1 MIPVRGFEGK
11 TVAVFGLGRTGL
23 TAARALIAG
32 GAKVA
37 LWDEKP
43 ASREAAV
50 AEGLNVVDL
59 QAADWSQFAALM
71 LSPGVP
77 LTHPK
82 PHWTVTKAKAAGVE
96 VLGDIELFART
107 VNAAPEHKKP
117 RIVAITGTNGK
128 STTTALIGHLCR
140 RAGRDTRVGGNIGE
154 GVLGLED
161 MHGGAVYVLE
171 LSSYQL
177 DLTSSLRPD
186 AVVLLNI
193 SPDHLDRHGG
203 MDGYIAAKR
212 RIFLNQGKGDTAI
225 IGVDDPWCQQIC
237 TEITAANRR
246 TIWPISAGKAMGRG
260 VYALQGVLYD
270 ATGER
275 VTEMVDLLR
284 ARSLPGRH
292 NWQNAAAAYAAA
304 RALGIPSHQAVDGL
318 MTFPGLAHRME
329 TVGRIGKVALRQRQ
343 QGHQRRRRPPGD
355 VQLSEDLLDRRRRGQ
370 GRRDRRPG
378 RPVPARRRR
387 LSDRPGGRGLR
398 QDPGGQGPGAPV
410 RRHRDGG
417 GRRLCRRRRVGRG
430 SHRPAVA
437 RLRLVRPVRRLRA
450 AGRGVPRGGHGA
462 GQGAG
467 GEKSVDL
474 TGDDLPPTHRFAIV
488 SPRRGKSVPPT
499 P

>member
-37 LWDEKP
+37 LWDEKV
-43 ASREAAV
+43 ASREAA
-50 AEGLNVVDL
+50 AAAGFPVVDL
-59 QAADWSQFAALM
+59 ETADWRQFAALM

-82 PHWTVTKAKAAGVE
+82 PHWTVQKAKAAGVE
-96 VLGDIELFART
+96 ILGDIELFART
-107 VNAAPEHKKP
+107 VAAAPVHKRPK
-117 RIVAITGTNGK
+117 IIAITGTNGK
-128 STTTALIGHLCR
+128 STTTALIGHLCAS
-140 RAGRDTRVGGNIGE
+140 AGRDTRIGGNIGQ

-177 DLTSSLRPD
+177 DLTSSLHPD

-275 VTEMVDLLR
+275 VVEVADLLR

-304 RALGIPSHQAVDGL
+304 RAIGIPMQDAVDGL

-329 TVGRIGKVALRQRQ
+329 TVGKIGKVRFVNDSKATNADAARQAMSSYPKFYWIAGGVAKAGGIDDLKDLFPRVAKAYLIGEAAEPFSWTLAGKAEVAMSGTLERAVQ
-343 QGHQRRRRPPGD
+343 QAYAD
-355 VQLSEDLLDRRRRGQ
+355 AAASDEEAIVLLSPACASFDQFSDFEARGEAF
-370 GRRDRRPG
+370 RAA
-378 RPVPARRRR
+378 VN
-387 LSDRPGGRGLR
+387 GL
-398 QDPGGQGPGAPV
+398 V
-410 RRHRDGG
+410 GG
-417 GRRLCRRRRVGRG
+417 GKA
-430 SHRPAVA
+430 AVA
-437 RLRLVRPVRRLRA
+437 
-450 AGRGVPRGGHGA
+450 
-462 GQGAG
+462 
-467 GEKSVDL
+467 
-474 TGDDLPPTHRFAIV
+474 
-488 SPRRGKSVPPT
+488 
-499 P
+499 

>member
-1 MIPVRGFEGK
+1 MIPVRGFEDK

-43 ASREAAV
+43 ESREAAA
-50 AEGLNVVDL
+50 AEGFPVVDL
-59 QAADWSQFAALM
+59 QAADWTQFAALM

-82 PHWTVTKAKAAGVE
+82 PHWTVEKAKAAGVE
-96 VLGDIELFART
+96 VLGDVELFART
-107 VNAAPEHKKP
+107 VNAAPVHKRPK
-117 RIVAITGTNGK
+117 IIAITGTNGK
-128 STTTALIGHLCR
+128 STTTALVGHLCAS
-140 RAGRDTRVGGNIGE
+140 AGRDTRVGGNIGL

-177 DLTSSLRPD
+177 DLTSSLKPD

-246 TIWPISAGKAMGRG
+246 TIWPISSGKAMGRG

-275 VTEMVDLLR
+275 VVEMADLLR

-304 RALGIPSHQAVDGL
+304 RAIGIPAHDAVDGL

-329 TVGRIGKVALRQRQ
+329 TVGKIGKVRFVNDSKATNADAARQAMSSY
-343 QGHQRRRRPPGD
+343 PKFYWI
-355 VQLSEDLLDRRRRGQ
+355 
-370 GRRDRRPG
+370 
-378 RPVPARRRR
+378 
-387 LSDRPGGRGLR
+387 
-398 QDPGGQGPGAPV
+398 
-410 RRHRDGG
+410 GG
-417 GRRLCRRRRVGRG
+417 GVAKAGGIDDVKDLFPRIAKAYLIGEAANVFATTLAGKADVKMSGTLEKAVQQAFADAAASGEDAVVLLSPACASFDQFSDFEARG
-430 SHRPAVA
+430 EAFRTAVNGLTVSGGKSAVA
-437 RLRLVRPVRRLRA
+437 
-450 AGRGVPRGGHGA
+450 
-462 GQGAG
+462 
-467 GEKSVDL
+467 
-474 TGDDLPPTHRFAIV
+474 
-488 SPRRGKSVPPT
+488 
-499 P
+499 